1 MGGGAVGV
9 RRPAGH
15 VRVVFQAQDGRP
27 GSSRAGEAHR
37 DGGGFQ
43 GSDMLSFFG
52 DPGGAYRPDV
62 PSRRAI
68 QLVHDFYHGLRQVA
82 EAAKRLLAHF
92 LRGHV
97 GLAAVDLPVAL
108 GVCQRA
114 RVQGERVPDVAAGGR
129 RGPGSGAARAG
140 REVPGPGVGRFGF
153 PYRELRPSEMRDR
166 LAPER
171 ARLRRGG
178 FPRPRGRGRRPPHP
192 EPHDRAFAGVLP
204 RRGARW
210 DHRGVDFPGLG
221 AQPQPVWELRAATRA
236 GARNRGA
243 AAGPHRGVAPGRGG
257 ARAAL
262 RREQRDPLRF
272 DPRLVWRPVCLDGG
286 VDRRPSRLPRP
297 RKAPHGELRHAG
309 AQGAPSQ
316 RGHGRGGR
324 VQAAAGLVVSR
335 RVPLAPVGAAAGSR
349 LAAASTATRGRGGAR
364 NNHPRKSFRV
374 YTSVRPARAGA
385 AARAPRP
392 PSTATREGAQ
402 ERPPCK
408 SFGHMRGASVLGARS
423 NLYRANSAR
432 SDIAVFLF
440 PV

>member
-262 RREQRDPLRF
+262 RREQRAPQRA
-272 DPRLVWRPVCLDGG
+272 DPRLARRPVRLDRRA
-286 VDRRPSRLPRP
+286 DRRPRRGPRP
-297 RKAPHGELRHAG
+297 REAPHGEFRHAG
-309 AQGAPSQ
+309 GQGAPAQ
-316 RGHGRGGR
+316 RSDGRGRR
-324 VQAAAGLVVSR
+324 VRAAARLVVGCR
-335 RVPLAPVGAAAGSR
+335 PQGPRAAVGAVDGSR
-349 LAAASTATRGRGGAR
+349 LAATSAATRGGQEG
-364 NNHPRKSFRV
+364 PPPQE
-374 YTSVRPARAGA
+374 VRAHAGCLGHA
-385 AARAPRP
+385 GPCRRCGWLAPR
-392 PSTATREGAQ
+392 
-402 ERPPCK
+402 
-408 SFGHMRGASVLGARS
+408 GHLDGGE
-423 NLYRANSAR
+423 
-432 SDIAVFLF
+432 
-440 PV
+440 